1 MFGSRILLLAPHP
14 DDELAGCCAA
24 IGRARAQ
31 GSSVSIAF
39 LTTGIPARERLWRW
53 DRASHPA
60 RVERRREEARRVC
73 AELGAEIVHFSESSA
88 RQLKSELIAARE
100 LVVRLCAAGQADR
113 LWVPA
118 YEGGHPDHD
127 VANFIGSTLR
137 RELPVWEFSEYN
149 FCDGRVRS
157 NEFPVATGDEIEVKL
172 TDAERRRKQGLLEM
186 YASERSNLNYLQT
199 EREVFRPLAEYDYS
213 RPPHA
218 GTLFYRRFAWAS
230 FHPRV
235 NEVRPEE
242 VSRAIAQFR
251 AQT

>member
-31 GSSVSIAF
+31 GASVSIAF
-39 LTTGIPARERLWRW
+39 LTTGIPAPERLWFW
-53 DRASHPA
+53 DRAGHPA
-60 RVERRREEARRVC
+60 RVEHRREEARRVC
-73 AELGAEIVHFSESSA
+73 AEVGAEIAHFSEISA
-88 RQLKSELIAARE
+88 RQLKSQLSAARE
-100 LVVRLCAAGQADR
+100 LVVTLCAARKADM

-127 VANFIGSTLR
+127 AANFIASMLSG
-137 RELPVWEFSEYN
+137 ELPVWEFSEYN
-149 FCDGRVRS
+149 FCGGRVRS
-157 NEFPVATGDEIEVKL
+157 NEFPAATGSEVELKL
-172 TDAERRRKQGLLEM
+172 TAAERGLKQRLLAM
-186 YASERSNLNYLQT
+186 YASERGNLNYLRT
-199 EREVFRPLAEYDYS
+199 EREMFRPLSDYDYS

-242 VSRAIAQFR
+242 VCRAIAEFR
-251 AQT
+251 ART

>member
-53 DRASHPA
+53 DRASHPT
-60 RVERRREEARRVC
+60 RFERRREEARRVC
-73 AELGAEIVHFSESSA
+73 AELGAEVVHFSGCAA
-88 RQLKSELIAARE
+88 RQLKSELRTARDLVVTFCAAR
-100 LVVRLCAAGQADR
+100 RADM

-127 VANFIGSTLR
+127 SANFVASTLR
-137 RELPVWEFSEYN
+137 RDLPVWEFSEYN
-149 FCDGRVRS
+149 NCGGRVRS
-157 NEFPVATGDEIEVKL
+157 NEFPATTGNEIELKL
-172 TDAERRRKQGLLEM
+172 TDIERRHKQELLAM
-186 YASERSNLNYLQT
+186 YASERGNLNYLQT
-199 EREVFRPLAEYDYS
+199 AREVFRPLADYDYAQ
-213 RPPHA
+213 PPHA

-230 FHPRV
+230 FHPKV